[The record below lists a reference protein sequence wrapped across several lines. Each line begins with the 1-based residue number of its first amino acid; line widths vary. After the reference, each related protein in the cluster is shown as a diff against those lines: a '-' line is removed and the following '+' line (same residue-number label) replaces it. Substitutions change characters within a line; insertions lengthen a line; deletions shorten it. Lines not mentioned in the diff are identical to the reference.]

1 MHNNSKKD
9 NCQQLFWK
17 VTAIKKLGKWAL
29 KTDLIANKSI
39 DLWNSFSILTGVIPA
54 FQFGKMGAGNI
65 MDHLLH
71 LAALTKS
78 AFSWVR
84 SPPPL
89 HRNNRNLGQEGGE
102 QSGNLFLGAPHSFF
116 FPFSASGCLPII
128 HEHPF
133 WGKKAS
139 ISVYPRKQHWRVQYI
154 ITLDTMLVQVK
165 CILFLTH
172 ICLYI
177 HPCICPRIFKAS
189 LLSSPFFWQELEWME
204 APSASSSASAS
215 VQSIGLGAFSKVE
228 SSQSQSPPRVW
239 AVRSVVCHET
249 QKFFCLHLPRP
260 THSRRKLTRSIS
272 PLKKRWGKCFINKV
286 FVLRVGLNEWE
297 FFLTVQEWRKKNCT
311 NVPLRMGDSR
321 LFVGLSWQLLLRC
334 ISSKNFPHQF
344 THTCVSS
351 VLAPFSHMQ
360 TPLLRV
366 RGIRTCFDAF
376 QKAAAK
382 GEGLRLTPPPS
393 RIWTEAWVGENI
405 RFSLVVQ
412 YRRMKQ
418 GSYGSSRNSW
428 DSC

>member
-1 MHNNSKKD
+1 M
-9 NCQQLFWK
+9 
-17 VTAIKKLGKWAL
+17 
-29 KTDLIANKSI
+29 
-39 DLWNSFSILTGVIPA
+39 
-54 FQFGKMGAGNI
+54 
-65 MDHLLH
+65 
-71 LAALTKS
+71 
-78 AFSWVR
+78 R

-89 HRNNRNLGQEGGE
+89 HRNNRNLGQEGGG

-215 VQSIGLGAFSKVE
+215 VLSLGVGAFSKVE

-260 THSRRKLTRSIS
+260 THSWIEEVNPLHFPAEKKVRKMLHKQSFRFESGTEWMRVFFWQFRNEEEKTVQTSRWGWATVDFLWVWVDSCCSVAFRRKTSPIS
-272 PLKKRWGKCFINKV
+272 LHTHVCFP
-286 FVLRVGLNEWE
+286 RCC
-297 FFLTVQEWRKKNCT
+297 CT
-311 NVPLRMGDSR
+311 
-321 LFVGLSWQLLLRC
+321 F
-334 ISSKNFPHQF
+334 F
-344 THTCVSS
+344 THANTIASS
-351 VLAPFSHMQ
+351 SRDSNLFPRFSKSGRKRRRTQ
-360 TPLLRV
+360 T
-366 RGIRTCFDAF
+366 
-376 QKAAAK
+376 
-382 GEGLRLTPPPS
+382 TPPPS
-393 RIWTEAWVGENI
+393 PEFGLRRGWGRIYA
-405 RFSLVVQ
+405 SL
-412 YRRMKQ
+412 
-418 GSYGSSRNSW
+418 
-428 DSC
+428 